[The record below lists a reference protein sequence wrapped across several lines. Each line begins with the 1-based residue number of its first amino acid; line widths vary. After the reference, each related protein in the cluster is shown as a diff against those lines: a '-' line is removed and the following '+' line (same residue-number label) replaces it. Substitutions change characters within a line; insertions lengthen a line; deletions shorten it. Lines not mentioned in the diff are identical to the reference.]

1 MPLRTSPREIKTEVK
16 IEEEEQ
22 EEEIEGEEV
31 NEDEDLPPP
40 ILEREESCGE
50 NEDTDGDNKE
60 EEDESVTGP
69 STKKNGKPREKELE
83 EVEEEDEEKQKNL
96 MEALAHVFSADGDSL
111 GKKRALVSPV
121 SAPKPVVLHRGRGRP
136 PLSASNASPSA
147 SSFKFAPL
155 RVPVSGGPSTSTDG
169 RRNYGPPP
177 PMPRVLRNQ
186 ATPSNTSLL
195 ENRKRT
201 TMAVDKNGIVVKRAS
216 LEAYNGGRAG
226 EKFRSLQPT
235 STSPGTSTSSVEQ
248 MLREQSPVRIQ
259 VTAGGQDNTM
269 QEALELAAQQ
279 RETIGQVAKA
289 STNHSFLLGSLIM
302 NGLNTLRDRNQDDY
316 QNFSA
321 DLFALITKYRLQ

>member
-16 IEEEEQ
+16 IEEEEEEEQ

-31 NEDEDLPPP
+31 NEEDDLPPP

-83 EVEEEDEEKQKNL
+83 EVEEEDEEKRKNL
-96 MEALAHVFSADGDSL
+96 MEALAHVFSADGDGV

-136 PLSASNASPSA
+136 PLSASNASQSA

-186 ATPSNTSLL
+186 ANPSTLGVTSNTSLL
-195 ENRKRT
+195 ENRKR

-248 MLREQSPVRIQ
+248 ML
-259 VTAGGQDNTM
+259 
-269 QEALELAAQQ
+269 
-279 RETIGQVAKA
+279 
-289 STNHSFLLGSLIM
+289 
-302 NGLNTLRDRNQDDY
+302 
-316 QNFSA
+316 
-321 DLFALITKYRLQ
+321 